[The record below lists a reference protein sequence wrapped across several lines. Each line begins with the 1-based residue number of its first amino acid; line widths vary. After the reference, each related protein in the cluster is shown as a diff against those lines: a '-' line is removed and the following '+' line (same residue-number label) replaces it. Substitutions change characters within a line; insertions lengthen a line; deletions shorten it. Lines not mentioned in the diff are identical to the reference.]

1 MIVGT
6 AGHIDH
12 GKTSLIRRLTGKD
25 TDRLPEEKKRG
36 ISIELGY
43 AYVDVAEC
51 AERLGFIDVPG
62 HEKFVHTMLS
72 GATGID
78 HALLIVAADDG
89 PMPQTYEHLDILRL
103 LGVEFGTIA
112 LTKIDAV
119 DPDRVQEALIEI
131 SVMVSDSM
139 AFHWPIFPVS
149 STTGEGID
157 ALSEALQSSAREHRS
172 RTESGAFRMAID
184 RSFVI
189 EGRGT
194 VVTGTS
200 HAGTIK
206 EGEEVFLGASR
217 QAIRVRSIHAQD
229 KPSTRGQA
237 GQRLALNLVGVGHQ
251 AVQRGDWLGARPAK
265 PCQRF
270 DAQIALSSLEG
281 KDIRA
286 GLEVHLHLGSL
297 DTLAKVHP
305 LESNQISAGGSG
317 LVSIQLPQPTAI
329 CAGDRFVIRDSQAR
343 NTLAGGIVLDP
354 SPPARGRRTPAR
366 IETLRYIEQHSPTEA
381 MLRLIANG
389 PQEIDRLG
397 NDWNLTESEFQSF
410 VQEAPV
416 VRAGEQLIHA
426 DQWRSLQEAALVLID
441 QVHVREP
448 EMPGLEL
455 QRLRRQLTLP
465 LSQEAFGV
473 LVDALI
479 ERTGIVRR
487 GAFLARPDHKVD
499 LEPKDQALWES
510 IRPLLSNTPFQPPRD
525 RDIANALNIAEGEI
539 RTNLRKVARRGDV
552 VLVALDHFFLTETV
566 AEMGQ
571 IVETLS
577 ESNPQVRA
585 AEFRDQIGGGRKVAI
600 QILEFFDRVG
610 FTRRIKDNHLVRRSN
625 PWSDAS
631 KP

>member
-1 MIVGT
+1 MIIGT

-51 AERLGFIDVPG
+51 TERLGFVDVPG

-112 LTKIDAV
+112 LTKVDAV
-119 DPDRVQEALIEI
+119 DPDRIQEALIEI

-149 STTGEGID
+149 STTGEGIE
-157 ALSEALQSSAREHRS
+157 ALSGALETSAREHKSRS
-172 RTESGAFRMAID
+172 GSGAFRMAID

-194 VVTGTS
+194 VVTGTA
-200 HAGTIK
+200 HAGAIK
-206 EGEEVFLGASR
+206 EGDEVFLGANR
-217 QAIRVRSIHAQD
+217 QGIRVRSIHAQD
-229 KPSTRGQA
+229 KSSPLGQA
-237 GQRLALNLVGVGHQ
+237 GQRLALNLVGIGHQ
-251 AVQRGDWLGARPAK
+251 EVQRGDWLGARPAR

-281 KDIRA
+281 REIRA

-297 DTLAKVHP
+297 DTLARVHP
-305 LESNQISAGGSG
+305 LESNQIAAGGSG

-354 SPPARGRRTPAR
+354 SPPARGRRTPGR
-366 IETLRYIEQHSPTEA
+366 LETLQYIEQHTPTEA
-381 MLRLIANG
+381 MLRLIAHA
-389 PQEIDRLG
+389 PQDIDRLVS
-397 NDWNLTESEFQSF
+397 DWNLTESELQAFIQD
-410 VQEAPV
+410 APV

-441 QVHVREP
+441 QVHFREP

-455 QRLRRQLTLP
+455 QRLRRQLSLP

-487 GAFLARPDHKVD
+487 GAFLARPDHKID

-510 IRPLLSNTPFQPPRD
+510 IRPLLSNTPFQPPRV
-525 RDIANALNIAEGEI
+525 RDIANALNIAEVEI

-571 IVETLS
+571 IVEALS

-631 KP
+631 KL